1 MKTSWRTILAGP
13 LVLAGALV
21 SVPCGAQEIEA
32 ITRPSKDVY
41 LSFVRPGLVAE
52 VFVKDGEKVQAEQ
65 VLVRL
70 DDEAERIQL
79 EQIKAEAEDTT
90 RMEAA
95 EAKLDQTRVDL
106 KKFQRAQEQ
115 GGATSLEV
123 DHAKLDVLIAD
134 LSLKLSRLEHA
145 QQQRKYEEAKA
156 QLDRMALKSPIAGIV
171 ETVAAKEGEAVEEQA
186 RILRVVKI
194 DPLWLDVPVPAAQA
208 EALKVGRV
216 ADVRFGQGSGPVL
229 QGKIT
234 YLASVIDAA
243 SDTRTVRVECPN
255 SAGRPAGE
263 HVHVGFPTTQTQP
276 STEAEPS
283 DIQPLTPV
291 Q

>member
-1 MKTSWRTILAGP
+1 LKTSWRTILAGLP
-13 LVLAGALV
+13 VLAVALA
-21 SVPCGAQEIEA
+21 SVPCGAQETEA

-52 VFVKDGEKVQAEQ
+52 VLVKDGEKVQAEQ

-70 DDEAERIQL
+70 DDEAESIQL

-90 RMEAA
+90 RIKAA

-106 KKFQRAQEQ
+106 KKFQRAHEQ

-123 DHAKLDVLIAD
+123 DHAKLDVLIAN
-134 LSLKLSRLEHA
+134 LSLQLSQLEHA

-156 QLDRMALKSPIAGIV
+156 QLDRMVLKSPIAGVV

-208 EALKVGRV
+208 EALNVGQA
-216 ADVRFGQGSGPVL
+216 ADVRFGQDKRHVL
-229 QGKIT
+229 QGTIT

-243 SDTRTVRVECPN
+243 SDTRTVRVECSNP
-255 SAGRPAGE
+255 AGRPAGE
-263 HVHVGFPTTQTQP
+263 HVRVSFPATQP
-276 STEAEPS
+276 SAES
-283 DIQPLTPV
+283 R
-291 Q
+291 